1 MGEKPGGRVKLSG
14 LLCMSSVIVSSY
26 INSNYFSAIAEVKK
40 KNPLNI
46 LYEFVCPW
54 GSCL

>member
-40 KNPLNI
+40 KI
-46 LYEFVCPW
+46 L
-54 GSCL
+54 